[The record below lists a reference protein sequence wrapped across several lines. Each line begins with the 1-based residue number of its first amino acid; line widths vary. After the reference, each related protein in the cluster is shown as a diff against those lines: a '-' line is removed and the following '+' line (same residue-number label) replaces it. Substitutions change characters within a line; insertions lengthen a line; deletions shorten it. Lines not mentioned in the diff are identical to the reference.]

1 MEIVTQFFSPCDD
14 YRTKARKINHLT
26 PIKKWSL
33 VDWRKGYYSWMWI
46 LFYDIA
52 HNKENGNDREYE
64 ILHYVPKLVYQEMIH
79 DLTWYLISY
88 TKGGSQNNFSAWSS
102 KPPGGWFLRSLLL
115 VELEQHRLRYFH
127 QVKKLIDTCFFFPF
141 FHRTI
146 RLLFWSLRSPIP
158 CLLVNIDQ
166 STYVIS
172 ATK

>member
-127 QVKKLIDTCFFFPF
+127 QVKKLIDTCFFFPSS
-141 FHRTI
+141 I
-146 RLLFWSLRSPIP
+146 ELFDYYFDP
-158 CLLVNIDQ
+158 
-166 STYVIS
+166 
-172 ATK
+172 